1 MTMQV
6 ATNPSEIHEKLL
18 NLGWTLGKIDRKGDM
33 YVAKANNDQT
43 GQDIE
48 RTGKTPAMALAAVY
62 QYAQRATAV
71 RRMAATKIA
80 AWDTDWLSE
89 KDEIAKAYAQLPA
102 FDEKAAPAWKA
113 LAAESKIQADAI
125 RQQITVDI
133 TDDPEPYM
141 TAKEMV
147 DDIHKNKHFTVSRA
161 NCDHPIWSVEDNV
174 NFRIVHDVLGHAQ
187 SGGDFSWR
195 GENLACGVH
204 FPLVSPLA
212 REALF
217 TECIGQVAYRS
228 AFKGFGPQK
237 IGLLSQ
243 HLAPAQEKHGE
254 HVFVPHGGLPQFNAP
269 ANGAMGGDML
279 DQASGEANVQGPG
292 TWVAPQN
299 YVPSPT
305 FGLGNP
311 VMQGFDVKT
320 HTSGRSPLVPGFQHQ
335 SPYHNQYRRQRSR
348 EEISRD
354 LAEVRAVLADPNVD
368 PQTKAEYQNYL
379 SQLERENRPSNR
391 LGAKTVSPDRP
402 HDPNAFWTPGHSV
415 PPINFNEQPEADYID
430 AAATTINAAKID
442 SDWQSEDEATQR
454 LAIMNAFRVAL
465 LSPRK
470 HLRWNAAHYQAL
482 MHADP
487 ATKAVDLWYMLEEAR
502 ETHNQGKGYPDGSHL
517 SYKNQLDF
525 LTHEIA
531 GEEGI
536 TPAEARKEA
545 KSIIFN
551 KIKEFEAQ
559 LGEEEGDT
567 SELKRYLM
575 ARKMTDAWLKEN
587 YNPLR
592 GWRPGQMSLFTAAR
606 EEKAA
611 ERLRQYRERQLGLR
625 GFGEQSDSDFG
636 ERAAEEI
643 VKGEALARDVA
654 ATLPPEEWPDWVRNN
669 IRRQMGTN
677 PKQWWEEGYI
687 SPIHD
692 KTPGDT
698 TFPDDWVAKTAGAP
712 QLFPHDDEWKPLD
725 ASGFSNDDAKY
736 GAFMGGHLDAIEQV
750 GKHIDAIRDAALED
764 MESGGKGFKFRN
776 AIMNMNLAGVN
787 PKVASFAWLLLNPLG
802 SELGIIDAHV
812 IRGMRRSENDMNPR
826 DYYKFERMQ
835 RAGKDATGYSHM
847 PLGLYHWGLWDAIRN
862 PGEHSDHSPL
872 RVLDPLAWDGPDA
885 KWDAATNAKSGPWV
899 GPEAFENGR
908 GHIERAASDFDQEF
922 MGQPLN
928 LVPLAQRPNHQ
939 PHEINHFKIP
949 AA

>member
-18 NLGWTLGKIDRKGDM
+18 NLGWTLGKIDRKGDT

-62 QYAQRATAV
+62 QYAQRATLV

-89 KDEIAKAYAQLPA
+89 KEEIAKAYAALPA

-125 RQQITVDI
+125 RQQITVEV

-161 NCDHPIWSVEDNV
+161 NSEHPIWSVEDNV

-228 AFKGFGPQK
+228 HFKGFGPQK
-237 IGLLSQ
+237 IGLMSQ

-254 HVFVPHGGLPQFNAP
+254 HVFVPHGGLPQFQAP

-279 DQASGEANVQGPG
+279 DQASGDANTVGPG

-299 YVPSPT
+299 YQPSPT

-320 HTSGRSPLVPGFQHQ
+320 HLHEGAKMVSPNRP
-335 SPYHNQYRRQRSR
+335 N
-348 EEISRD
+348 
-354 LAEVRAVLADPNVD
+354 DPN
-368 PQTKAEYQNYL
+368 E
-379 SQLERENRPSNR
+379 
-391 LGAKTVSPDRP
+391 
-402 HDPNAFWTPGHSV
+402 FWTPDHSV

-430 AAATTINAAKID
+430 AENTTRNAIKID
-442 SDWQSEDEATQR
+442 TEWQNEDEATQK

-487 ATKAVDLWYMLEEAR
+487 ATKAVDLWHMLEEAR
-502 ETHNQGKGYPDGSHL
+502 EQHNQSKGYPDGSHL
-517 SYKNQLDF
+517 SYKKQLDF

-545 KSIIFN
+545 KAIIFN

-559 LGEEEGDT
+559 LGEEDDGT
-567 SELKRYLM
+567 SELKRYNM
-575 ARKMTDAWLKEN
+575 ARRLTDAWLKEN

-592 GWRPGQMSLFTAAR
+592 GWSPGQMSLVANAD
-606 EEKAA
+606 EAMAA
-611 ERLRQYRERQLGLR
+611 EQLRQYRERQLGLR

-643 VKGEALARDVA
+643 AKGEALARDVA
-654 ATLPPEEWPDWVRNN
+654 ATLPPEEWPEWVRNS
-669 IRRQMGTN
+669 IQKQMGTN
-677 PKQWWEEGYI
+677 PKQWWEEGYV

-698 TFPDDWVAKTAGAP
+698 TFPDEWNAKTADA
-712 QLFPHDDEWKPLD
+712 QLFPQDDEWKPLD
-725 ASGFSNDDAKY
+725 STGFANDDAKY

-750 GKHIDAIRDAALED
+750 GKHIDEIRDVALED

-776 AIMNMNLAGVN
+776 AIMNMNLPGVN

-802 SELGIIDAHV
+802 SELGIIDTHV
-812 IRGMRRSENDMNPR
+812 IRGMRRSEKDMTPR

-835 RAGKDATGYSHM
+835 RAGKDATGYGHM

-872 RVLDPLAWDGPDA
+872 RVLDPLPWDSPDA

-899 GPEAFENGR
+899 GPEAFEAGR
-908 GHIERAASDFDQEF
+908 GYIERAARDFDTEF
-922 MGQPLN
+922 TGQPHGM
-928 LVPLAQRPNHQ
+928 VPLALRPHHQ
-939 PHEINHFKIP
+939 PTEVNHFRIP